1 MLYSHNTTTPAPL
14 PHRIRFADGSTR
26 TDASTFT
33 PDELERAGY
42 SGPYEHPECDPT
54 TETVDWDGAAFLVRP
69 YSADELEVQWA
80 RVREQR
86 NQLLQASDWT
96 QIEDY
101 DLGAD
106 RAAWAVYRQ
115 LLRDIGD
122 QPNPFAITWPQ
133 APMPWA

>member
-1 MLYSHNTTTPAPL
+1 MFYSHYASTPAPL
-14 PHRIRFADGSTR
+14 PHRIRFPDGSTR
-26 TDASTFT
+26 TDCSTFT
-33 PDELERAGY
+33 ADELERAGY
-42 SGPYEHPECDPT
+42 SGPFERPECDPA
-54 TETVDWDGAAFLVRP
+54 TETVDWDGAAYLVRP
-69 YSADELEVQWA
+69 YSAAELEAQWS

-115 LLRDIGD
+115 ALRDIGAA
-122 QPNPFAITWPQ
+122 QNPFAIVWPL
-133 APMPWA
+133 APAS